1 MFLINQKKHYFLP
14 MHGQNYWSTLAPAQI
29 QLNSNQF
36 ELEAKVAFIFC
47 LNNMWRQIPNMWRQI
62 STCEKSTSLGC
73 YGDQAAVSPHI
84 DQLAARGTVFTHAY
98 VQQAVCAPSRTSFLT
113 SRRPDT
119 TRLYDFGSYWRKHA
133 GNFTTIPQYF
143 KENGYRTVSMG
154 KVFHPGYVY

>member
-62 STCEKSTSLGC
+62 SICKKSTSTPHRKVKLG
-73 YGDQAAVSPHI
+73 
-84 DQLAARGTVFTHAY
+84 L
-98 VQQAVCAPSRTSFLT
+98 
-113 SRRPDT
+113 
-119 TRLYDFGSYWRKHA
+119 
-133 GNFTTIPQYF
+133 
-143 KENGYRTVSMG
+143 
-154 KVFHPGYVY
+154 